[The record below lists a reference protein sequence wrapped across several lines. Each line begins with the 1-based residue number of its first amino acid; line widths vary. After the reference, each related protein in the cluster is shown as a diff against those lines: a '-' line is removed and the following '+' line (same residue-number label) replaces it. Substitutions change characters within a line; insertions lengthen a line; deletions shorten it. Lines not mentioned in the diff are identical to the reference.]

1 MIKGINYWAFAPEAD
16 GAPRNPVTAMRE
28 AKTLGYDAFE
38 LTVDP
43 NGPISLAT
51 TKSEAE
57 KIRRAAEEIGI
68 GLKTLASGLAWR
80 NSPTH
85 PDPAIR
91 AKAVEDYKAILRIAA
106 WLGVET
112 ILYIPGMVS
121 APFIPDFE
129 PQPYDVVHAR
139 AKEALASLLPF
150 AENLNVKIGVENVWN
165 RYLLSPLEMRDFIDY
180 FSSPF
185 VGSYFDVGNVML
197 FGHPE
202 HWVKILGR
210 RILAVHIKDF
220 RVEIGNLSGFVD
232 ILTGDVNYPAVMR
245 AFKEIGYTGTFTA
258 EVFASPTRNMPAVAI
273 QSLRK
278 IEETH

>member
-1 MIKGINYWAFAPEAD
+1 MLKGITYWAFAPGAD

-28 AKTLGYDAFE
+28 AKNLGYDVFE

-57 KIRRAAEEIGI
+57 TIRRAAEEIDI
-68 GLKTLASGLAWR
+68 GLKTLASGLAWGT
-80 NSPTH
+80 SPTH

-129 PQPYDVVHAR
+129 PQPYDVVHTR

-165 RYLLSPLEMRDFIDY
+165 RYLLSPLEMRDFIDH
-180 FSSPF
+180 FGSPF

-197 FGHPE
+197 FGHSE

-210 RILAVHIKDF
+210 RIFAVHLKDF
-220 RVEIGNLSGFVD
+220 KVEIGNLSGFVD

-245 AFKEIGYTGTFTA
+245 AFKEIGYAGTFTA
-258 EVFASPTRNMPAVAI
+258 EVFASKPDAPQTAI
-273 QSLRK
+273 KALNK
-278 IEETH
+278 IEQLI

>member
-1 MIKGINYWAFAPEAD
+1 MLKGITYWAFAPEAD
-16 GAPRNPVTAMRE
+16 GAPRDPVTAMRE
-28 AKTLGYDAFE
+28 AKNLGYDAFE

-57 KIRRAAEEIGI
+57 NIRRAAEEIGI
-68 GLKTLASGLAWR
+68 GLKTLACGLAWGP
-80 NSPTH
+80 SLTH

-180 FSSPF
+180 FGSPF

-210 RILAVHIKDF
+210 RIFAVHLKDF
-220 RVEIGNLSGFVD
+220 KVEIGNLSGFVD

-258 EVFASPTRNMPAVAI
+258 EVFASKPDAPQTAI
-273 QSLRK
+273 KALNK
-278 IEETH
+278 IEQLI